1 MSANLLRIAEVRH
14 TIAPWNSICKVRLSR
29 GLAMSS
35 NNNQTLAEPEFGKF
49 RKLLWP
55 IHNYELKKFL
65 PLGLIMFC
73 ILFNYTLLRDTKD
86 TLVVNASGASAITF
100 LKLYCVTPCAIL
112 FVILYAKLTNILK
125 REYVFY
131 TIVTPFLIFFG
142 IFGFVLYPNLDA
154 LHPSQEMLASI
165 TASYPRLSGFV
176 DIFAYWS
183 YSLFYVLAEIWGS
196 AMIALMFWQFANQIV
211 RMKES
216 KRFYGLFVVIGNAAL
231 ILSGFVVSFCSE
243 SIKDFF
249 PGQSPEQVWGISLKW
264 LMGSVV
270 VMGILAM
277 ALYRWMH
284 TNVLPDPRYYDGDD
298 VAIGAG
304 KKKKK
309 KPGLAESFKII
320 ISSPELGLIAM
331 LIMAYGVTINLVEVQ
346 WKEQLK
352 FYFAGDRGGYNGFM
366 GQYSLWTGVFT
377 ILFSL
382 FIGSNILRV
391 VSWFKAAVIT
401 PAFILVGGGL
411 FFAFIL
417 SSKDIMYLKDL
428 VANILLSIG
437 TNPVTAATFL
447 GAAIVIMSK
456 SIKYSLFDPTKEM
469 AYIPLDDELKTKGK
483 AAVDVIGGRAG
494 KAGGAFVQNMLF
506 IAFATKDAIAIAPIA
521 FGVFFAVCIL
531 WVFSVKLLSKR
542 VNAAVERRNQE
553 EAQATTATATTTA
566 PAAA

>member
-1 MSANLLRIAEVRH
+1 
-14 TIAPWNSICKVRLSR
+14 
-29 GLAMSS
+29 MSS
-35 NNNQTLAEPEFGKF
+35 NTNQAAVEPEFGPI
-49 RKLLWP
+49 RKMLWP

-112 FVILYAKLTNILK
+112 FVIFYAKLTNMMK
-125 REYVFY
+125 RENVFY
-131 TIVTPFLIFFG
+131 TVVTPFLIFFG
-142 IFGFVLYPNLDA
+142 LFGFVLYPNLEA

-216 KRFYGLFVVIGNAAL
+216 KRFYGLFVVIGNVAL

-243 SIKDFF
+243 SIKDYY
-249 PGQSPEQVWGISLKW
+249 PGQSAEQVWGISLKW

-270 VMGILAM
+270 VMGILSM

-284 TNVLPDPRYYDGDD
+284 TNVLPDPRYYDGDEK
-298 VAIGAG
+298 AIGAG
-304 KKKKK
+304 KTKKK
-309 KPGLAESFKII
+309 KPGLVESFKII

-366 GQYSLWTGVFT
+366 GQYSLWTGVIT

-382 FIGSNILRV
+382 FIGSNILRIL
-391 VSWFKAAVIT
+391 SWFKAAVIT
-401 PAFILVGGGL
+401 PVFILLGGGL

-417 SSKDIMYLKDL
+417 SSKDIMYLKDF
-428 VANILLSIG
+428 VADLLLSIG

-447 GAAIVIMSK
+447 GAGIVILSK

-506 IAFATKDAIAIAPIA
+506 LAFATKDAIAIAPIC
-521 FGVFFAVCIL
+521 FGVFAAVCLL
-531 WVFSVKLLSKR
+531 WIFSVKLLSKK
-542 VNAAVERRNQE
+542 VNAAAERRNQE
-553 EAQATTATATTTA
+553 ERAKETAAAGAPATAQTA
-566 PAAA
+566 